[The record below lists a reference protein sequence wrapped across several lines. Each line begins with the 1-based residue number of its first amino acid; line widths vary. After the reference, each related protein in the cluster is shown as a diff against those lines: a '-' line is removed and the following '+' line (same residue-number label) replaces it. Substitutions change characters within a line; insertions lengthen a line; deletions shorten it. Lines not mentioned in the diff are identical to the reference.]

1 MSNEEFKRSFLSLL
15 ASFIKVLILKF
26 MDDFSLHIKGIIL
39 NYRITLE
46 TKEYDRK

>member
-26 MDDFSLHIKGIIL
+26 MDDFSFTYKRNGLDL
-39 NYRITLE
+39 SYNA
-46 TKEYDRK
+46 